1 MPGLAKSQ
9 EAVVGF
15 LAVSEELR
23 PFMIE
28 SVISGE
34 GILWG
39 SGRQQMGDQMSF
51 L

>member
-1 MPGLAKSQ
+1 MRGLTDGQ
-9 EAVVGF
+9 EADDDF

-28 SVISGE
+28 GVISGE

-39 SGRQQMGDQMSF
+39 GWGE
-51 L
+51 